1 VAGETDS
8 IIGEL
13 FEGAGPI
20 PTPTAGVRAWL
31 ANDAAS
37 RRAVMVKRI
46 GAVNKGRATEALG
59 LLHPNIV
66 RTRRWLLDGNYLFVV
81 RDVVRGKNLRQSLAA
96 PGGARPSPEVLR
108 RVLLPVLDAVEYA
121 HGHGMAHGGLSPDN
135 ILIGEDAQ
143 VYVSDFATTDPGSAA
158 HAPIYQGKTTVL
170 GDVKAL
176 GRVLAAYMPQVGSF
190 ASPVVR
196 GRIEG
201 LIARCDTLG
210 DLRAIINSL
219 EKLAS
224 APVPSTPPTSSA
236 PTSPRPGG
244 TSSGT
249 GGGAN
254 GGGGAA
260 TATPKIKSSV
270 APVQARE
277 PSGMPLLDFPPRNLP
292 ATDAPISASVGSG
305 AVPATPPGATQP
317 RLVLQV
323 AERLIRLPQ
332 GGGGFA
338 TLIVRNDGLAPLVLR
353 MVATQHAWLN
363 LRPIELPLT
372 IPPNGAERLGF
383 IVSAARLTPGEYR
396 SEIFLSANVGGPG
409 AEDLR
414 SGWFKHSVAIH
425 VTVESALGVK

>member
-1 VAGETDS
+1 
-8 IIGEL
+8 
-13 FEGAGPI
+13 
-20 PTPTAGVRAWL
+20 
-31 ANDAAS
+31 
-37 RRAVMVKRI
+37 MVKRI
-46 GAVNKGRATEALG
+46 AAVNKGRATEALG

-66 RTRRWLLDGNYLFVV
+66 RTRRWLLDSNYLFVV

-143 VYVSDFATTDPGSAA
+143 VYVSDFATTDPNSAA
-158 HAPIYQGKTTVL
+158 HVPVYQGKATVL

-176 GRVLAAYMPQVGSF
+176 GRVLAAYLPQVGAF

-224 APVPSTPPTSSA
+224 APAPSTPPTSSA
-236 PTSPRPGG
+236 PTSPRTGG
-244 TSSGT
+244 TSAGS
-249 GGGAN
+249 
-254 GGGGAA
+254 GGGGGTA
-260 TATPKIKSSV
+260 TATPTIKSSV
-270 APVQARE
+270 APVKARE

-292 ATDAPISASVGSG
+292 TMDAPTSASVGN
-305 AVPATPPGATQP
+305 ANAPAAPTEAGQP
-317 RLVLQV
+317 KLVLQI

-338 TLIVRNDGLAPLVLR
+338 TLVVRNDGQGPLVLR

-396 SEIFLSANVGGPG
+396 SEIFLSANIGGAG

>member
-37 RRAVMVKRI
+37 RRAVMVKRV
-46 GAVNKGRATEALG
+46 AAANKGRATEALA

-66 RTRRWLLDGNYLFVV
+66 RTRRWLLDGNYIFVV

-108 RVLLPVLDAVEYA
+108 RVLLPVLDAIEYA
-121 HGHGMAHGGLSPDN
+121 HGHGMAHGGISPDN
-135 ILIGEDAQ
+135 ILVGEDAQ
-143 VYVSDFATTDPGSAA
+143 VYVTDFATTDPNSAA
-158 HAPIYQGKTTVL
+158 HASTYKGSATVA

-176 GRVLAAYMPQVGSF
+176 GRVLAAYLPQVGAF

-210 DLRAIINSL
+210 DLRVIINSL

-224 APVPSTPPTSSA
+224 APAPSTPSTPSVPT
-236 PTSPRPGG
+236 TPRPGG
-244 TSSGT
+244 PASGM
-249 GGGAN
+249 
-254 GGGGAA
+254 GGGGTA
-260 TATPKIKSSV
+260 TATPTIRPSV

-277 PSGMPLLDFPPRNLP
+277 PSGMPLLDFPPRSLP
-292 ATDAPISASVGSG
+292 TTDAPTTASFGSASAAAPTVAGE
-305 AVPATPPGATQP
+305 PK
-317 RLVLQV
+317 LVLQV

-338 TLIVRNDGLAPLVLR
+338 TLIVRNDGTAPLVLR